1 MKRKIIAPLIL
12 VMVISA
18 ACDTSQAKKA
28 AQASQ
33 DISTGI
39 NLLIETKRDLL
50 AQGILTNAEA
60 IQIDKALLDLNSADK
75 VFAQGVEQFKDGKM
89 SKAEL
94 ARLFTSLN
102 AAVRELNDHAA
113 IVQNEKARAT
123 IASVTASI
131 AIALGVLQG
140 MLGSA

>member
-1 MKRKIIAPLIL
+1 MKRKIIAPLIVA
-12 VMVISA
+12 VMLAS

-28 AQASQ
+28 AQAAQ

-60 IQIDKALLDLNSADK
+60 IQIDKALLDLNSADR
-75 VFAQGVEQFKDGKM
+75 VFAQGVDQFKDGKM

-94 ARLFTSLN
+94 AKLFSSLN
-102 AAVRELNDHAA
+102 TAVRQLNDHAA

-123 IASVTASI
+123 ISSVTASI
-131 AIALGVLQG
+131 AIAVGVLQG
-140 MLGSA
+140 MLGSW